1 MNKINWNR
9 NARRGRRLV
18 LALLLAALIS
28 VTGCAGP
35 KKEPAGSPSDAG
47 TGTTLA
53 ENHDAGQEAGIQDP
67 GKEDPAAE
75 TAGKET
81 LAEPGAAATGS
92 VSGEETGTGEAQA
105 GENGKDQKAGAGDT
119 GAAAKAPAGKE
130 TETETGGAGAGK
142 TGAAAQ
148 AQTDAAGAGGT
159 EAAGAGKSGEEGK
172 TAGTGSDQTGAE
184 DKNAVTEKI
193 QEDAGSAE
201 GTAGQQETDAYAGLP
216 EFSSSAMGFSFRY
229 EPSNTVKETENG
241 ACEMTVAGEKK
252 LTGLFV
258 SCLLAENMPDP
269 KQILAEEA
277 ETVSTKYRNAMV
289 EEPKSGN
296 LTVDDHD
303 LTGQTW
309 AYSLPGGGTVEC
321 ASYIES
327 RRGHYIF
334 FRTEKMRGADEAE
347 AAAMK
352 LAIRTLKIQNDSSS
366 AASGGAGTGSAA
378 KETKKDKKSGDKEKR
393 TVGIAEMTGG
403 GTQEKKT
410 EEEKKEPFESD
421 YIFDV
426 EKKWLVIPE
435 GDATMVC
442 PTGTMQGPSFVVNKI
457 KLEDDKP
464 SVYLSNKAEEI
475 KEHLGE
481 RLVTSPEVTTIE
493 LGERKLTGIEYEYSS
508 LDGGKTVYQAE
519 YVETTSFG
527 IFDWE
532 LTCDQGDNDSVTAM
546 LSAMETFSPR

>member
-1 MNKINWNR
+1 MNKISGNR
-9 NARRGRRLV
+9 SAHRGRQLV
-18 LALLLAALIS
+18 LVLLLAAVLS
-28 VTGCAGP
+28 MTGCGGP
-35 KKEPAGSPSDAG
+35 KEETAGSPAGAG
-47 TGTTLA
+47 TGTTR
-53 ENHDAGQEAGIQDP
+53 EDNQDAGQEAEIPDSGR
-67 GKEDPAAE
+67 EDPAAKAAGIE
-75 TAGKET
+75 TT
-81 LAEPGAAATGS
+81 AEPGA
-92 VSGEETGTGEAQA
+92 VSGEETGNGKAQA
-105 GENGKDQKAGAGDT
+105 EDSGKDREAGAGET
-119 GAAAKAPAGKE
+119 GAAAETQAGKE
-130 TETETGGAGAGK
+130 AGAGGTGDGK

-148 AQTDAAGAGGT
+148 TQTDAAGAGGT
-159 EAAGAGKSGEEGK
+159 DAAAAGKSGEEGK

-193 QEDAGSAE
+193 QEDTGSAE
-201 GTAGQQETDAYAGLP
+201 GTQGQQDTDVYAGLP
-216 EFSSSAMGFSFRY
+216 EFSSSVMGFSFRY
-229 EPSNTVKETENG
+229 EPSNKVTETKNG
-241 ACEMTVAGEKK
+241 ACEMTVAGEEK

-258 SCLLAENMPDP
+258 SCLPAENMPDM
-269 KQILAEEA
+269 KQILEEEA
-277 ETVSTKYRNAMV
+277 ENVTAKYRNAMV
-289 EEPKSGN
+289 EEPKSGS

-334 FRTEKMRGADEAE
+334 FRTEKMRGADNAE
-347 AAAMK
+347 TAAMK
-352 LAIRTLKIQNDSSS
+352 LAIRTLKIQTDGSS
-366 AASGGAGTGSAA
+366 APSGGADSGSTA
-378 KETKKDKKSGDKEKR
+378 KESKKDKKSSGGKKR

-421 YIFDV
+421 YIFDI
-426 EKKWLVIPE
+426 EEKWLVIPE

-442 PTGTMQGPSFVVNKI
+442 TTGTMQGPSFVVNKI
-457 KLEDDKP
+457 KLEDKP
-464 SVYLSNKAEEI
+464 AAYLSNKAEEI

-481 RLVTSPEVTTIE
+481 RVTTAPEVTTIE

-508 LDGGKTVYQAE
+508 LDGAKSVYQAE
-519 YVETTSFG
+519 YLETTSFG

-532 LTCDQGDNDSVTAM
+532 LTCDQGDNDAVTAM